1 MTKAPCK
8 FHLLQGACSSPVV
21 CSAPLF
27 LPCSLQGYRLR
38 CLCPGRNAA
47 WPQRAAALDSLSRA
61 SAAAMMH
68 CRSGTL
74 QSSRRL
80 VGACLKPAPT
90 KADAES
96 AKVPDQRSTTTRRYR
111 PSGFARA
118 RAARRGAPHPGH
130 THHPR
135 STSGDM
141 NATPIFR
148 IIARDLSSA
157 RFIGARSASPASSP
171 IAGLARRLPA
181 STAQAQPRAR
191 LDLPRG
197 RRVPIP
203 GDDIG
208 PHGIGPQLSREAWS
222 TQTSASSDL
231 SINVRRWGNGPA
243 GQVASR

>member
-47 WPQRAAALDSLSRA
+47 WPQRAAASCFAQPRVGCGHDA
-61 SAAAMMH
+61 
-68 CRSGTL
+68 L
-74 QSSRRL
+74 QIRDLTELRRL

-90 KADAES
+90 KAE
-96 AKVPDQRSTTTRRYR
+96 RRVCEG
-111 PSGFARA
+111 PGC
-118 RAARRGAPHPGH
+118 GAPRRADTVRAGLQERVRRVVLHPLADQWRH
-130 THHPR
+130 ECDANI
-135 STSGDM
+135 S
-141 NATPIFR
+141 

-171 IAGLARRLPA
+171 IAGPARRLPA

-208 PHGIGPQLSREAWS
+208 PHGIGPRPGVPKPRHRL
-222 TQTSASSDL
+222 
-231 SINVRRWGNGPA
+231 I
-243 GQVASR
+243 